1 MADSCFN
8 GLTDLTSAD
17 PTVTLAA
24 NRGLGR
30 MFDTSQAKEFALAHW
45 LTAGQPGGRAYGGK
59 KVSHRSCLHLRTCGG
74 LSVNVY
80 RRPRPS
86 HVIAKSAHGRARQA
100 SVWPELARS
109 ALSEVSL

>member
-17 PTVTLAA
+17 PTVALAA
-24 NRGLGR
+24 SRGPGR

-45 LTAGQPGGRAYGGK
+45 LTAGQPGGRRKESQPQELPSYA
-59 KVSHRSCLHLRTCGG
+59 RTCGA

-86 HVIAKSAHGRARQA
+86 QVIAKSAHGRARQA